1 MKECVLNSQRVLRIA
16 VFSLIIGLFAM
27 SGFAENGRKAKSEA
41 KPAYPELARKMNLS
55 GTVKVEIDISP
66 AGAVT
71 SAKALG
77 GHPLF
82 IDSAVDAARK
92 WRFEPASGTT
102 TQVLE
107 FRFTN
112 PSGSGN

>member
-1 MKECVLNSQRVLRIA
+1 MKGQRVLRIA
-16 VFSLIIGLFAM
+16 VFSLLIGFFAI
-27 SGFAENGRKAKSEA
+27 SGFAQEGRKVKSEV
-41 KPAYPELARKMNLS
+41 KPVYPELARKMNLT
-55 GTVKVEIDISP
+55 GTVKVQIDISP

-71 SAKALG
+71 SAKAVG
-77 GHPLF
+77 GHPVF
-82 IDSAVDAARK
+82 IESAVDAAKK
-92 WRFEPASGTT
+92 WRFESANSTT